1 MNYKFFAAFII
12 FLYSCGGPS
21 ACDCAEK
28 TISIK
33 SEFFKNPEMSDEE
46 KKLLVERAREEL
58 ATCDEKIQS
67 DSIFKKDYEI
77 CLIKIE

>member
-1 MNYKFFAAFII
+1 MNYMYFTLLVM
-12 FLYSCGGPS
+12 FLCSCSGPS

-33 SEFFKNPEMSDEE
+33 SEFFKYPEMSDDE
-46 KKLLVERAREEL
+46 KKMILERARKEL
-58 ATCDEKIQS
+58 ATCNEKSKS

-77 CLIKIE
+77 CLKKNQ

>member
-1 MNYKFFAAFII
+1 MNYKFLTAFII

-33 SEFFKNPEMSDEE
+33 SAFFKNPEMSDDE
-46 KKLLVERAREEL
+46 KKLLVNRAREEL

-67 DSIFKKDYEI
+67 DSIFKKEYEI
-77 CLIKIE
+77 CLRKNE

>member
-1 MNYKFFAAFII
+1 MNYKFFTAFIVL
-12 FLYSCGGPS
+12 LYSCGSPS

-33 SEFFKNPEMSDEE
+33 SEFFKNPEMSEDE
-46 KKLLVERAREEL
+46 KKLLVNRAREEL

-77 CLIKIE
+77 CLRKNE

>member
-1 MNYKFFAAFII
+1 MNYKFLSAFII

-28 TISIK
+28 TTSIK

-46 KKLLVERAREEL
+46 KKLLLERAREEL
-58 ATCDEKIQS
+58 AACDEKIQS

>member
-33 SEFFKNPEMSDEE
+33 SEFFKNPEMSDDE
-46 KKLLVERAREEL
+46 KKLLVNRAREEL

-67 DSIFKKDYEI
+67 DSIFKKDYDT
-77 CLIKIE
+77 CLRKNE